1 MPTWPR
7 HHLARPAR
15 LSAALAVMLTA
26 TACATPAPPGTAT
39 FGSATELAALQ
50 VAAAVVAADE
60 LVYTNRYAQ
69 AASAFSAI
77 VGAHPEAGLAR
88 ADFALCLAYRR
99 DLGAARTQAQRAVAL
114 APGMARAHAVLGRI
128 EDWTDHL
135 AAAVAEGRRAVE
147 LDSADAIGHLFLA
160 EALAD
165 TGDFAGSRGQLAT
178 AASQID
184 ESSPAYLR
192 AELHREEGNLGRDA
206 GDVHAELQGFTAAF
220 QAQPGWVERPAELA
234 TAYLDS
240 NDLVGAHNAIQKALD
255 LTPDDATLLAQ
266 LGRVAMLQPDY
277 ATADAVYGRLSELQ
291 PVSSSTLELAAHA
304 RFADTADLEGAVA
317 LLERAL
323 TADPTNETAAA
334 YLVYLER
341 DVGGDQALGLQEVAA
356 AIAAA
361 AHDDQGPAARPRQA
375 PDVAAVQAAAGGRAL
390 AAVNAARA
398 AAGLPAVS
406 LDPALS
412 VSAATH
418 CFYWLFNNNS
428 PTVAGL
434 GIHLETPGLPGFSGV
449 RPGDR
454 DVNFGWQG
462 GPVGEDITHTGDA
475 VLAVAQWVNSVYHRF
490 PLMAPDLSAV
500 GYGDCG
506 VGPVLMEDM
515 EFGFGVVEASPHAPV
530 VYPGDRQQR
539 VPDTFSDNELPDP
552 VPAGKPRI
560 TGYPVT
566 VTFDPGLSAAVD
578 GFTLAAPDGTPLP
591 AYRLAPDQQDGNTAT
606 LLPVAPLRNHTRYTA
621 RIVASVAGATYVRTW
636 SFVTE

>member
-1 MPTWPR
+1 M
-7 HHLARPAR
+7 
-15 LSAALAVMLTA
+15 LSA
-26 TACATPAPPGTAT
+26 TACATTAPGTAT
-39 FGSATELAALQ
+39 FGSASELAALQ
-50 VAAAVVAADE
+50 VATAVAAADE
-60 LVYTNRYAQ
+60 LVYTNRYAH
-69 AASAFSAI
+69 AAGAFSAI

-88 ADFALCLAYRR
+88 ADYALFLAYRR
-99 DLGAARTQAQRAVAL
+99 DLGAARTQAQTAVAV
-114 APGMARAHAVLGRI
+114 APGLARAHAVLCRI
-128 EDWTDHL
+128 EDWTGHL

-147 LDSADAIGHLFLA
+147 LDGADALGHLLLG

-165 TGDFAGSRGQLAT
+165 TGDLAGSRGRLAT
-178 AASQID
+178 AASLID

-206 GDVHAELQGFTAAF
+206 GDVHAELLGFTAAF

-240 NDLVGAHNAIQKALD
+240 RDLVGAHNAIQKALD
-255 LTPDDATLLAQ
+255 LTPGDPTLLAQ
-266 LGRVAMLQPDY
+266 LGRVAMLEPDY
-277 ATADAVYGRLSELQ
+277 ATADVVYGRLLEQQ

-304 RFADTADLEGAVA
+304 RFADTADLAGAVA

-323 TADPTNETAAA
+323 TADPTNEAAAA

-341 DVGGDQALGLQEVAA
+341 DVGGDQGLGPQKVAA

-361 AHDDQGPAARPRQA
+361 RDDQGPAPRPRQA
-375 PDVAAVQAAAGGRAL
+375 PDLAALQEAAGERAL
-390 AAVNAARA
+390 AAVNTARA
-398 AAGLPAVS
+398 AAGLPAVV

-490 PLMAPDLSAV
+490 PIMAPDLSAI
-500 GYGDCG
+500 GYGDCA

-515 EFGFGVVEASPHAPV
+515 EFGFGMVEASPHAPV
-530 VYPGDRQQR
+530 VYPGDGQQS
-539 VPDTFSDNELPDP
+539 VPDSFSDNELPDP

-578 GFTLAAPDGTPLP
+578 GFTLAGPDGAPLP

-606 LLPVAPLRNHTRYTA
+606 LLPVAPLRAHTRYTA
-621 RIVASVAGATYVRTW
+621 RVVASVAGAAYVRTW
-636 SFVTE
+636 SFVTG